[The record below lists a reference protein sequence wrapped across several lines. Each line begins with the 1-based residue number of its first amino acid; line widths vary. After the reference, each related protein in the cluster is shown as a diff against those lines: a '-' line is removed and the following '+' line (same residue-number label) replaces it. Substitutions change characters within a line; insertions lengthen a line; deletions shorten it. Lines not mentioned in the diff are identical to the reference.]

1 MITREALY
9 QLVWSSTGRKAAVAF
24 GVSESYFVRVCR
36 KLEVPRPP
44 RGYWQK
50 FEVGRAPEPPPL
62 PPGGPV
68 TEKHWSKSTRPQPP
82 YIPRAGK
89 RRPPSKPAAHG
100 EPKHPLIA
108 AAERHFQGAGPGAD
122 GLYLKPRKKLVV
134 DVVASG
140 PALAKCLG
148 FADRLFRT
156 LEELGH
162 RVVIAPSFALTR
174 IPLDPRQGEPP
185 PGSGRVWSP
194 LRPTVVFVHG
204 MPIGLAVAEVGEAVA
219 MQYAGHGNF
228 ITKEEFNQKKRF
240 GATWERVRPV
250 PRGKLKLTAYSPL
263 LGVPWTREWLE
274 TAGTRLDGNGLET
287 IAAAIESG
295 ALELLARLERAGR

>member
-9 QLVWSSTGRKAAVAF
+9 QLVWSSTGRKAAAAF
-24 GVSESYFVRVCR
+24 GVSESFFIRVCH

-50 FEVGRAPEPPPL
+50 FGVGRAPEPPPL
-62 PPGGPV
+62 PPPGPV

-82 YIPRAGK
+82 YVPPAKK
-89 RRPPSKPAAHG
+89 RRPPSKPAKRG

-122 GLYLKPRKKLVV
+122 GCYLKPRKKLVV
-134 DVVASG
+134 DVTASRTG
-140 PALAKCLG
+140 LAKCLG

-156 LEELGH
+156 LEGLGH

-174 IPLDPRQGEPP
+174 IALDPRQQPP

-194 LRPTVVFVHG
+194 LRPTVVFVDG
-204 MPIGLAVAEVGEAVA
+204 MPIGLAVAEVGETVA

-228 ITKEEFNQKKRF
+228 ITKEEFKRKKRF
-240 GATWERVRPV
+240 GATWERERPV

-274 TAGTRLDGNGLET
+274 TAGTPLDDGLET

-295 ALELLARLERAGR
+295 ALELLASLERAGR